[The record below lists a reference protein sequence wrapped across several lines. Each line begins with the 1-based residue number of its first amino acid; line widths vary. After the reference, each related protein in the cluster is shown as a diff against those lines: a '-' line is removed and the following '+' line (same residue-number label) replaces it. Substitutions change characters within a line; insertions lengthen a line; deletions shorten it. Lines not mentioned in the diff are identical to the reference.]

1 MRNYRRISVARPDGD
16 LSVLVSGN
24 ESARAVILLHG
35 MRDHAHSMI
44 DLAKHFD
51 PEYRIILPDLRGHGE
66 SSSSGGYSMIQFVA
80 DIRSV
85 VCEFN
90 VEKPILIGH
99 SLGGH
104 VLSRYTASYPEEVEA
119 LVLLDGM
126 GPPSEHEPPSA
137 LEIRNRWHAGLNTVV
152 DQFNWLKPMAD
163 LAEAQQRLC
172 RNNPGLSDEL
182 AQKLVAEG
190 VKSHPDGGIRWKW
203 DPTVNMVW
211 QTFSHQ
217 ESETLMQF
225 ITCPTLIVTGDNG
238 LSYWINGRFD
248 RDISEDWYQ
257 SELSRRVQL
266 FGDARSVVIADAGHM
281 LHYDQPDEVNRVIR
295 EFLQNR

>member
-85 VCEFN
+85 VCECN

-104 VLSRYTASYPEEVEA
+104 VLSRYSACYPEEVEA

-126 GPPSEHEPPSA
+126 GPPSEQEPPSA
-137 LEIRNRWHAGLNTVV
+137 LESSRS
-152 DQFNWLKPMAD
+152 
-163 LAEAQQRLC
+163 LARM
-172 RNNPGLSDEL
+172 G
-182 AQKLVAEG
+182 
-190 VKSHPDGGIRWKW
+190 
-203 DPTVNMVW
+203 
-211 QTFSHQ
+211 
-217 ESETLMQF
+217 
-225 ITCPTLIVTGDNG
+225 
-238 LSYWINGRFD
+238 
-248 RDISEDWYQ
+248 
-257 SELSRRVQL
+257 
-266 FGDARSVVIADAGHM
+266 
-281 LHYDQPDEVNRVIR
+281 
-295 EFLQNR
+295 